1 MQPDQT
7 PMNPAETLAALK
19 LLEVALKGAIAAAEP
34 AAEEYR
40 RQTRAKQLETD
51 YGLLYVTRYKP
62 SIDVGDVA
70 LMLWAEEHAPELI
83 TTTRAIS
90 ATTKKALLTSRWRID
105 DDGVTVVDAATGE
118 LVEIARI
125 KPGREALTT
134 RLSAEAK
141 ALATA
146 ALVGGAPQLADGFAH
161 LLREFEARQ
170 ITKENTHAQPE

>member
-7 PMNPAETLAALK
+7 MNPAETLAALK

-34 AAEEYR
+34 AAEDYHKA
-40 RQTRAKQLETD
+40 TRAKQLETD

-62 SIDVGDVA
+62 SIVVDDRA
-70 LMLWAEEHAPELI
+70 LLLWAEDQDPDLI

-90 ATTKKALLTSRWRID
+90 AATKRAILTSRWEID
-105 DDGVTVVDAATGE
+105 DAGDIYDTRTGE
-118 LVEIARI
+118 LITFAQVRPAR
-125 KPGREALTT
+125 ESLTT
-134 RLSAEAK
+134 RLTEEAK
-141 ALATA
+141 QLATA

>member
-1 MQPDQT
+1 MPD
-7 PMNPAETLAALK
+7 MNPAETLAALK
-19 LLEVALKGAIAAAEP
+19 LLAVALTEAIAAAEP

-40 RQTRAKQLETD
+40 RSTRAKQLETD

-62 SIDVGDVA
+62 SIDVSDAA
-70 LMLWAEEHAPELI
+70 LMLWAEEHAPDLI

-90 ATTKKALLTSRWRID
+90 AATRKALLTSRWVID
-105 DDGVTVVDAATGE
+105 DDGATVIDTATGE
-118 LVEIARI
+118 VVEIARI

-134 RLSAEAK
+134 RLSTEAK

-170 ITKENTHAQPE
+170 IEPKEN

>member
-1 MQPDQT
+1 MSDQT
-7 PMNPAETLAALK
+7 AMNPAETLAALK

-34 AAEEYR
+34 AAEDYR
-40 RQTRAKQLETD
+40 KATRAKQLETD

-90 ATTKKALLTSRWRID
+90 TATKKALLASRWRID
-105 DDGVTVVDAATGE
+105 DDGVSVDTRTGE
-118 LVEIARI
+118 LITFAQVRPAR
-125 KPGREALTT
+125 ESLTT
-134 RLSAEAK
+134 RLTEEAK
-141 ALATA
+141 QLATA

-161 LLREFEARQ
+161 MLREFEARQ
-170 ITKENTHAQPE
+170 IEPKENTNGQ